1 MTNPSISEKLLQIS
15 VDRLVSETLGGMVR
29 KFADFT
35 KDMSMAEKQEAGLK
49 ILDLMKVATNDFFI
63 KMEKRIQSKSV

>member
-35 KDMSMAEKQEAGLK
+35 KDMSTAEKQEAGLK
-49 ILDLMKVATNDFFI
+49 ILDLMKVATNDFFT